1 MKTDLATTIL
11 AAAAGFIVAFL
22 AVKFMIPEI
31 AEVSL
36 KELDGEITYQL
47 AEPDVNVFNYRALNP
62 TVEVFVGNE
71 DNSDEE
77 QEDDIIN
84 DMPDNTLENETPL
97 EGDTNPGEQ
106 TNGSSN

>member
-1 MKTDLATTIL
+1 MKSDLATTIL
-11 AAAAGFIVAFL
+11 AAAAGFIIAYLVCNFL
-22 AVKFMIPEI
+22 MPEL
-31 AEVSL
+31 ESVRL
-36 KELDGEITYQL
+36 KELDSDIVYEIV
-47 AEPDVNVFNYRALNP
+47 EPDPNVFNYRALNP